1 MHREEQN
8 MKLKV
13 LLVDDEYIVL
23 KGLEIMLQN
32 QKETPLEIV
41 TAMDAV
47 DAMDKISGWYPDVI
61 IADINM
67 PEIDGLSMLEQIAQ
81 THPLCRFII
90 VSGYEDQAYLMR
102 ALKLHVADY
111 LTKPVDKVYLI
122 RRLKEIADELQTR
135 RRHMLLKLRMLLFQG
150 LEGSSVQQ
158 EISSGE
164 LICLFPDPFFALC
177 SVPLSTRD
185 AEPKKEPVT
194 AYFSSCH
201 IFSQNNWS
209 VFLLNYSARIGESE
223 IRAVFNEILPG
234 TACGIALFPE
244 HMEPCD
250 AVFALSL
257 YLQRALCDLVLSLLP
272 ISSALKEQTA
282 SKIALRTLQ
291 PAIRVLM
298 FEYGI
303 SDYISDTCDSAA
315 APFENFLLIFTESL
329 AAYTLTAGICLPTDT
344 ILQLYHSQ
352 SGTANDRHSIAS
364 FLERTL
370 NFWYDSFTPVEHAN
384 YSSKIASACE
394 YMTMHY
400 REDISLEQ
408 TAEFVSINPSYLSYI
423 FKKETGITFLQ
434 YLTNIRLQ
442 KACELMLSDPGL
454 SLEAVSARTGYH
466 SASYFHKI
474 FRAKFGVSPRQWLLR
489 EQRQDFTPPQSSE
502 PWEC

>member
-1 MHREEQN
+1 

-47 DAMDKISGWYPDVI
+47 DAMEKIFGWYPDVI

-67 PEIDGLSMLEQIAQ
+67 PEIDGLSMLEQITKA
-81 THPLCRFII
+81 HPLCRFII

-122 RRLKEIADELQTR
+122 RRLKEIAEELQAR
-135 RRHMLLKLRMLLFQG
+135 QRHILLRLRMMLFQSQN
-150 LEGSSVQQ
+150 LSSYP
-158 EISSGE
+158 EISPGE
-164 LICLFPDPFFALC
+164 LSRLFPDPFFALC
-177 SVPLSTRD
+177 SVPVSSRD
-185 AEPKKEPVT
+185 AESKKEQIT
-194 AYFSSCH
+194 AYFTSCH

-209 VFLLNYSARIGESE
+209 VFLLNYSARIREKE
-223 IRAVFNEILPG
+223 IRAIFHEILPG
-234 TACGIALFPE
+234 TACGIALFPD
-244 HMEPCD
+244 HMQPCD
-250 AVFALSL
+250 ALSALSL
-257 YLQRALCDLVLSLLP
+257 HLQKALCDLILSLLP
-272 ISSALKEQTA
+272 VSPSVKEQTA
-282 SKIALRTLQ
+282 AKIALRTLQ

-303 SDYISDTCDSAA
+303 SDYISGTCDPAA

-489 EQRQDFTPPQSSE
+489 EQKQAFTPPQSPE
-502 PWEC
+502 L